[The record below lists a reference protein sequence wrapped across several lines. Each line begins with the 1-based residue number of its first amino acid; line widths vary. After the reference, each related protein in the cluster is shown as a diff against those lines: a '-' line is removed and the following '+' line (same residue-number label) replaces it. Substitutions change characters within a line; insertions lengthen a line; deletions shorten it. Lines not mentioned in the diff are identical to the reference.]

1 MANPQQQRPSQGAG
15 SAQKTSSGAGSS
27 GQRTAGFFQVQLRD
41 RAQFNNFR
49 TEQLDKQGRIQRIAG
64 QKSHSTAWTDQELR
78 ISKECAHIE
87 NHRLV
92 GDTEEARGYLSRL
105 GPVEHV
111 SGDVFRARQAEEKQQ
126 AQPQRQSEVPQR
138 QAQSMADKE
147 REAHSQQPA
156 GQREQ
161 ERPSPSG
168 AGRQNPP
175 QKQ

>member
-1 MANPQQQRPSQGAG
+1 MANPQQQRPSQGVG
-15 SAQKTSSGAGSS
+15 SAQKSGAGGSA
-27 GQRTAGFFQVQLRD
+27 QRTAGFFQVQLRD
-41 RAQFNNFR
+41 RAQFSNFR

-92 GDTEEARGYLSRL
+92 ADTEEARGFLSRL

-111 SGDVFRARQAEEKQQ
+111 SGDVFRARPAEETQQ

-147 REAHSQQPA
+147 REAHNRQPA

-175 QKQ
+175 HKQ